1 MKSIALLLSICLSA
15 VAAKGQNFGN
25 EWINYNQTYYT
36 IPIAEDGVYRITY
49 SDFISAGIQINT
61 VDPNNIRMYAF
72 AEEVPIYIEGVGD
85 GSFNSGDYIEFIGEA
100 NDGRRETVLY
110 DNPADQPNPDYSLFS
125 DTVRY
130 FITVG
135 TSGGSRFNEID
146 QNVEAYSPR
155 NYVWHR
161 SQEVFSNTYHDQPQ
175 LLDTPPFNN
184 PNFRLSLSDFQV
196 GEGWMS
202 PRITLGNSRD
212 VDLPT
217 PGVYNGSDAPD
228 TASVQTVVVGVSD
241 MNVSGSD
248 HHIQV
253 RYGAE
258 QTLAANGQFDGYRV
272 NRFQFDIPRTALG
285 ETETTIR
292 HRVLGITGVSRD
304 DQAIARVQITYP
316 RVTDIGGLNQFGFT
330 QYFNTVQ
337 SRTRYDFENISGANP
352 RIYTLGSNPQRIVPV
367 QEDGLYKTL
376 VANAPDQEPF
386 DCMIVTDASV
396 KTISGISRAGTNG
409 TFTNFGA
416 SQVDSAFVI
425 ITHES
430 LMAEAQLY
438 TSYRQQDFNTVLVDV
453 DELYDQFGFGAPK
466 SGLAIRNF
474 SNYILQQWSNT
485 PQYLLLLGKSVR
497 TATIGNLAGSR
508 KSVVNSERNLV
519 PSLGY
524 PPSDNYL
531 TSGLANT
538 FLEPAIRT
546 GRVSARNPQEVALYR
561 SKLQEFESQPAA
573 LWMKNI
579 MHFGGGL
586 NTNEQQRFANY
597 LNGYKT
603 TAEGLEFGGV
613 VHTFLKSNSEPL
625 QINVSEEINTLIE
638 DEGVSLMTFFAHA
651 GSEGFDQS
659 IDNPQNFDWNGKYPF
674 LLGNGCFSG
683 DYHSPNQ
690 SSTSEKYT
698 LIQDKGV
705 IGFLASVDLGIEG
718 DLNLFSTNFYK
729 QFADVNYGKSVGN
742 HVRETIRIVQNE
754 LVLRRYLCYGMGLQG
769 DPAVVLNS
777 HPKPDL
783 AISPE
788 NIFFTPENIT
798 ADIDSFSVNV
808 VVNNIGRATDETFGV
823 TVEHNT
829 PEGVGDSTYTQTL
842 NGLYYRDTLEFKL
855 PVDLQ
860 FGVGLHS
867 FDVFVDIPE
876 NVIDELSETNNQVTG
891 APLFISSG
899 GLIPVYPNNYAVV
912 PDGEVVLKAST
923 GNPLA
928 ELSTYRFEID
938 TTDTFDSP
946 SFQSTQITQ
955 TGGLVEWQP
964 AVNYPDSAVYFW
976 RCAEITEEDTIW
988 RESSFQ
994 YIPER
999 EGWGQAQIFQFKNN
1013 NLSSLELNRDE
1024 RQVDFFSG
1032 SVFLRNQVTG
1042 GSATGINNVVLNTS
1056 EVEYGSCFTTRSVH
1070 LVVLEPVSF
1079 DAWGTNFDGQN
1090 PDNDFGNVNANGG
1103 CRNRV
1108 EYYFIFRQ
1116 TTEQLQ
1122 ALADLLQSNIIPDGH
1137 YVVLYSINNVN
1148 YPSWQDTPDIFDAFA
1163 ELGAT
1168 QIGAEGAQNNVPF
1181 SLIARKG
1188 DPGFVHELYGSTS
1201 TEVLINDVDIPASGT
1216 DGVLTTRT
1224 IGPASSWGS
1233 ASWRTSSLDSEPGDE
1248 ATISIIGVNDEGVET
1263 PLPGLSFSGEGN
1275 DVDLSSQ
1282 ISADQ
1287 YPYLRLRASLSDEAN
1302 ATPLQI
1308 DRWHVLHNKVPEAAV
1323 NPNAHFVFFDETLQ
1337 QGQDG
1342 YVSVA
1347 IENISDVDMD
1357 SLLVDYWIED
1367 EARNRIDINYPRQ
1380 DSLRAGE
1387 VLIDTIYFDTRNLS
1401 RRNVLWAEVNPR
1413 VETGNYDQPEQAH
1426 FNNLLQVSFDVE
1438 GDNENPL
1445 LDVTFDGIHI
1455 INGEIVSP
1463 RPEIVVSL
1471 KDENPFLLM
1480 DEPSD
1485 TALFKIFIAAP
1496 GGDYERRYFSSALGM
1511 ETMEFIPATDNK
1523 NRARILFSPQL
1534 ISDGDYKL
1542 LVQAADKSGNQSA
1555 NIDYQIEFEVVNRST
1570 ISEVL
1575 NYPNPFST
1583 STQFVFTLT
1592 GAKVPDEFKIQI
1604 MTVSGKVVREIT
1616 QAEIGPIRIGR
1627 NFSQYRWDGRD
1638 EFGDRLANGVY
1649 LYRVIARLQGE
1660 DITKRDNGASQYFT
1674 ESFGKM
1680 VLFK

>member
-1 MKSIALLLSICLSA
+1 MKRIALLLSICLTA
-15 VAAKGQNFGN
+15 IAAKGQNFGN
-25 EWINYNQTYYT
+25 EWINYSQSYYF

-61 VDPNNIRMYAF
+61 VNPNNIRMYAF

-85 GSFNSGDYIEFIGEA
+85 GTFNSGDYIEFIGEG

-110 DNPADQPNPDYSLFS
+110 DSPAYHANPDYSLFS

-130 FITVG
+130 YITF
-135 TSGGSRFNEID
+135 SNSSGSRFNEVS
-146 QNVEAYSPR
+146 QNVGDYTPK
-155 NYVWHR
+155 NFVWHR
-161 SQEVFSNTYHDQPQ
+161 SQEVFSQTYHDQPQ

-196 GEGWMS
+196 GEGWLS
-202 PRITLGNSRD
+202 SKTTLGNSRN
-212 VDLPT
+212 VNLPT
-217 PGVYNGSDAPD
+217 SGVYNGADAPD
-228 TASVQTVVVGVSD
+228 TASALTVVVGVSD
-241 MNVSGSD
+241 MNASGND

-253 RYGAE
+253 RYGE
-258 QTLAANGQFDGYRV
+258 QQTLAANSQYDGYRV
-272 NRFQFDIPRTALG
+272 NRFQFDIPRTDLG
-285 ETETTIR
+285 ESETTIT
-292 HRVLGITGVSRD
+292 HQVLGITGISRD
-304 DQAIARVQITYP
+304 DQAVAKVSITYP
-316 RVTDIGGLNQFGFT
+316 RITDLDGANAFNFV
-330 QYFNTVQ
+330 QYFNPVQ
-337 SRTRYDFENISGANP
+337 SRTRYDFGNIAGANP

-367 QEDGLYKTL
+367 QDGAIFKALL
-376 VANAPDQEPF
+376 ANAPNQQPF
-386 DCMIVTDASV
+386 DCVLVTDASV
-396 KTISGISRAGTNG
+396 KTIPPISPAGTNG

-425 ITHES
+425 VTHES

-438 TSYRQQDFNTVLVDV
+438 ASYRQQDFNTVLVDV

-474 SNYILQQWSNT
+474 SNFILQQWSNT

-497 TATIGNLAGSR
+497 TASLGNLAGSR

-531 TSGLANT
+531 TAGLANT
-538 FLEPAIRT
+538 VLEPAIRT
-546 GRVSARNPQEVALYR
+546 GRISARNPQEVALYR
-561 SKLQEFESQPAA
+561 NKLQEFEAQPAA

-579 MHFGGGL
+579 MHFGGGS

-597 LNGYKT
+597 LNGYKN
-603 TAEGLEFGGV
+603 TAEGISFGGV
-613 VHTFLKSNSEPL
+613 VSTFLKSNSEPL

-638 DEGVSLMTFFAHA
+638 DEGVSLLTFFAHA

-683 DYHSPNQ
+683 DYHSPNP

-698 LIQDKGV
+698 LIDNKGV

-718 DLNLFSTNFYK
+718 DLNLFSKNFYE
-729 QFADVNYGKSVGN
+729 QFAEVNYGKSVGN
-742 HVRETIRIVQNE
+742 HVRETIRIVQND
-754 LVLRRYLCYGMGLQG
+754 LVLRQYLCYGMGLQG

-777 HPKPDL
+777 WPKPDL
-783 AISPE
+783 AISQE
-788 NIFFTPENIT
+788 DIFFTPENIT
-798 ADIDSFSVNV
+798 ADIDSFSVNII
-808 VVNNIGRATDETFGV
+808 VNNIGRATDEAFSL

-829 PEGVGDSTYTQTL
+829 PEGVGDSTYTRTL
-842 NGLYYRDTLEFKL
+842 NGLYYRDTVTFKL

-876 NVIDELSETNNQVTG
+876 NVIDELSETNNQVIG

-912 PDGEVVLKAST
+912 PENPVTLKAST

-928 ELSTYRFEID
+928 EMRTYRFEID

-946 SFQSTQITQ
+946 SFQSTEITQ
-955 TGGLVEWQP
+955 TGGLVSWQP
-964 AVNYPDSAVYFW
+964 AVAYPDSAVYFW
-976 RCAEITEEDTIW
+976 RCAELTEEDTIW
-988 RESSFQ
+988 RESSYQ
-994 YIPER
+994 YIPEKK
-999 EGWGQAQIFQFKNN
+999 GWGQSQIFQFKNN
-1013 NLSSLELNRDE
+1013 NLSSLELNRPE
-1024 RQVDFFSG
+1024 RQIDFFTG
-1032 SVFLRNQVTG
+1032 TAFLRNQVSG
-1042 GSATGINNVVLNTS
+1042 GTVAGVNNVVLNTS
-1056 EVEYGSCFTTRSVH
+1056 EVEYGACFTTRSIH
-1070 LVVLEPVSF
+1070 LLVFEPVGL
-1079 DAWGTNFDGQN
+1079 DAWGTNFNGQN
-1090 PDNDFGNVNANGG
+1090 PDNDFGNVNANGA

-1116 TTEQLQ
+1116 NTGQLQ
-1122 ALADLLQSNIIPDGH
+1122 ALADLLQSNTIPDGH
-1137 YVVLYSINNVN
+1137 YVVLYSVNNVD
-1148 YPSWQDTPDIFDAFA
+1148 YASWEDTPDIYDAFA

-1168 QIGAEGAQNNVPF
+1168 QIGADDAQNNVPF

-1188 DPGFVHELYGSTS
+1188 DPDFVFELYGETS
-1201 TEVLINDVDIPASGT
+1201 TDVLINDVDIPASGT
-1216 DGVLTTRT
+1216 AGVLATRT
-1224 IGPASSWGS
+1224 IGPAASWGS
-1233 ASWRTSSLDSEPGDE
+1233 ASWQTSAPDEDPGDQ
-1248 ATISIIGVNDEGVET
+1248 TLISISGVDDQGVET
-1263 PLPGLSFSGEGN
+1263 PIPGLTFDGSNNEI
-1275 DVDLSSQ
+1275 DLSGQ
-1282 ISADQ
+1282 VSAEQ
-1287 YPYLRLRASLSDEAN
+1287 YPFLRLRAALSDEVN
-1302 ATPLQI
+1302 ATPRQI
-1308 DRWHVLHNKVPEAAV
+1308 DRWHVLHEKVPEAAV
-1323 NPNAHFVFFDETLQ
+1323 NPNAHFAFFDETLQ

-1342 YVSVA
+1342 YISVA
-1347 IENISDVDMD
+1347 IENISEIDMD
-1357 SLLVDYWIED
+1357 SLLVHYWIED
-1367 EARNRIDINYPRQ
+1367 EARNRIEISYPRQ

-1387 VLIDTIYFDTRNLS
+1387 VLRDTVYFDTRQLS
-1401 RRNVLWAEVNPR
+1401 GRNVLWVEVNPR
-1413 VETGNYDQPEQAH
+1413 AGSGSYDQPEQAH

-1438 GDNENPL
+1438 GDSENPL

-1463 RPEIVVSL
+1463 RPEIMVSL

-1485 TALFKIFIAAP
+1485 TALFKIFVASP
-1496 GGDYERRYFSSALGM
+1496 GTDYERQYFSSALGM
-1511 ETMEFIPATDNK
+1511 ETMQFIPATDEK
-1523 NRARILFSPQL
+1523 NRAKILFTPEL
-1534 ISDGDYKL
+1534 GSDGDYKL

-1555 NIDYQIEFEVVNRST
+1555 NIDYQIEFEVVNQST

-1592 GAKVPDEFKIQI
+1592 GSEVPDEFKIQI

-1616 QAEIGPIRIGR
+1616 QGEIGPIRIGR

-1660 DITKRDNGASQYFT
+1660 DITKRDNGASQYFK